1 VTTIDV
7 NILTVDGICTA
18 ALCVPDSGGPSPAVI
33 MYPDAGGLRDSFRD
47 MGEQLSTMGY
57 VVLVPDIYYRTPF
70 VPFSMETVFTD
81 DSERKRLFALMGT
94 ITPQKVGRDTAAFL
108 DFLQARPE
116 VHGTKVGTT
125 GYCMGGRLS
134 LIMAAEHADRI
145 GAAASFHGGHLAVD
159 DDLESPHHLANKVR
173 AKVYVGGAAND
184 SSFTEEHHQAL
195 AAAYN
200 AAGVDFTI
208 ENYAALHG
216 YAVADN
222 PTFDAPA
229 AERHWAAM
237 ESLYRS
243 ALAS

>member
-7 NILTVDGICTA
+7 NILTVDGTCTA

-47 MGEQLSTMGY
+47 MGERLSTVGY

-94 ITPQKVGRDTAAFL
+94 ITPQKVGRDTAVFL

-145 GAAASFHGGHLAVD
+145 GAAASFHGGRLAVD

-173 AKVYVGGAAND
+173 ARVYIGGAAND

-195 AAAYN
+195 AAAYT

-222 PTFDAPA
+222 PTFDASA
-229 AERHWAAM
+229 SERHWAAM

-243 ALAS
+243 ALDG